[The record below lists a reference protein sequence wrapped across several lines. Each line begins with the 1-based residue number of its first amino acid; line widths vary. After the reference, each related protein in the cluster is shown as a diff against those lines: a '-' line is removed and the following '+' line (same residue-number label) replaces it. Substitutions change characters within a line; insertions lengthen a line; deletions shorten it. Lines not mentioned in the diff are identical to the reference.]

1 MATSKLFLDCRQSKV
16 NAAAPLKLAIRN
28 NNTTAFISVGISLHP
43 AQWDKANSKVI
54 NTHPMYKAL
63 NARISRLQGEVDLQ
77 LMDIAE
83 KGGSKRLTATEI
95 KHKILSV
102 IRPEDYSE
110 SAVGFIDCF
119 RKFIETKSGNTKEI
133 YSHTLSKIMSY
144 SENVEYEDITVNWLT
159 RFDSFM
165 SKTSPSRNARN
176 IHLRNIRA
184 VFNFAI
190 NNEYT
195 TKYPFRKFKIHVE
208 ETRKRSLS
216 VEELRSVFDYPVE
229 EYAIIYRDLFKLIFM
244 LIGINTVDLHRLK
257 DIKSGR
263 IEYRRA
269 KTGRLYSIK
278 VEPEAMEIINKY
290 KGVNGLLEIA
300 DRWSNY
306 KNFRHQINKALQRIG
321 EVKRVGRGGKKIVT
335 PIFPELTTYWARHT
349 WATIAADLDVPDAV
363 ISMALGHAGE
373 NATTDIY
380 IKRNQK
386 KVDEANR
393 RVLDWV
399 LYGKR

>member
-1 MATSKLFLDCRQSKV
+1 MATSKLFLDCRQTKG
-16 NAAAPLKLAIRN
+16 NDAAPLKLAIRN
-28 NNTTAFISVGISLHP
+28 NNTTAFIPVGISLQP
-43 AQWDKANSKVI
+43 SQWDKTTSKV
-54 NTHPMYKAL
+54 NYTHPMYKAL
-63 NARISRLQGEVDLQ
+63 NARISRFKGEVDLQ
-77 LMDIAE
+77 LMEIAE
-83 KGGSKRLTATEI
+83 RGGSKRLTATEI
-95 KHKILSV
+95 KHKVLSA

-110 SAVGFIDCF
+110 SNIGFIDCF
-119 RKFIETKSGNTKEI
+119 RKFIETKSGSTKEI
-133 YSHTLSKIMSY
+133 YSHTLSKILSY
-144 SENVEYEDITVNWLT
+144 VDNVDYEDISVNWLT
-159 RFDSFM
+159 RFDAFM
-165 SKTSPSRNARN
+165 AKTSPSRNARN

-195 TKYPFRKFKIHVE
+195 TKYPFRKFKIHDE
-208 ETRKRSLS
+208 ETRKRSLT
-216 VEELRSVFDYPVE
+216 VEDLRIIFDYPVE

-290 KGVNGLLEIA
+290 KGSNGLLEIA

-321 EVKRVGRGGKKIVT
+321 KVERVGRGGKKIAT
-335 PIFPELTTYWARHT
+335 PIFPELTMGNVSQIFLYLESVKVMFMGFFSLSSWA
-349 WATIAADLDVPDAV
+349 
-363 ISMALGHAGE
+363 
-373 NATTDIY
+373 
-380 IKRNQK
+380 
-386 KVDEANR
+386 
-393 RVLDWV
+393 
-399 LYGKR
+399 